1 MKHCS
6 SSVLVVISL
15 VFSLDLHD
23 LPDLLD
29 ELCCFSTGKSGT
41 SLQELLFDMTD
52 EPLLTWGCIMDFYGV
67 FEVPISLELHGNSG
81 GPIISNHFLVGG
93 LEPPFYFPMY
103 WVANIMPI
111 DELEPFSEGF
121 FPSFPTTFPIIVI

>member
-67 FEVPISLELHGNSG
+67 FEVPISLELPGNSG
-81 GPIISNHFLVGG
+81 GSEGPIISNHFLVAG
-93 LEPPFYFPMY
+93 LEPPFFIFPLLLGCKHH
-103 WVANIMPI
+103 ANG
-111 DELEPFSEGF
+111 L
-121 FPSFPTTFPIIVI
+121 